1 MLNAAAES
9 PTVAPPAGACPN
21 CGTALSD
28 DSAGGLCPRCL
39 LSGGLFSE
47 GPGSGGGNRFVPPG
61 LEELA
66 AHFPEMEVQ
75 SVLGRGGMGAVY
87 RVKQL
92 KLDRVVALKVLP
104 PEVGRDPAFAER
116 FLREARTLARLNH
129 PHIVQV
135 YDFGQT
141 PGVGGEPGLFY
152 FLMEYVDGANLRDV
166 IAAAGVGA
174 TDPAKAL
181 EIVRQVCEALQFAHA
196 RGVVHRDVKP
206 ENILLDK
213 SGTVKIADFGLAKLG
228 RGGEADSPAPWT
240 LTGTRQAMG
249 TPHYMAPEQ
258 VRGTRDVDHRADI
271 YSLGVVFYELLTGD
285 LPVGR
290 FAPPSKRGKSDA
302 RLDDVVMK
310 ALASEPADRYQSVT
324 DVRTAV
330 DSLGL
335 PPDPA
340 TPEIGGLADAP
351 HVGNVRVTV
360 NAAASP
366 PPLEDR
372 VYEDVLRGAGYEP
385 QPGDRDKPLEER
397 VYDDFLR
404 TAERQDRIVN
414 GVFGGVGG
422 VLTVGGLLAAC
433 LAAPNLHGSEQGF
446 VMLFGLAAALAGSGL
461 TAACGA
467 GELAHRAG
475 DPASRWSRL
484 GRVLRDFG
492 RSLWLPIGVG
502 LGAAFLSAVSGAR
515 GETIVHVGVIF
526 GVATLTLQ
534 TARRETPPAWWPG
547 VWSWFGAPPLTP
559 LPGAA
564 PPPSHPAAP
573 PPPPP
578 AARPAPVAPAHVQ
591 VTPAPAADPDAPEA
605 RRATEVKRN
614 LRVAGSLLTGLL
626 GAGAVL
632 GAAVMTA
639 GLFVLHWS
647 DDPLPMGFLILS
659 GCGTT
664 RMLAG
669 TLLSGRPVGYEPGGK
684 ERRFG
689 ANHWKLGDGRWYTS
703 DTSVRLVDL
712 WDCGVTLLWTAAATA
727 VVALPLAVVIPQ
739 YDYEAVV
746 FFGVVAGLL
755 AAGYVTLRRPTAPLW
770 WPPGWAWKA
779 RGGGALAV
787 FAPIAGWVGRLAIFH
802 TPPGGLSRP
811 ALWGAVWLMTWL
823 AIPVCLIL
831 RELFPPNEDPLKVLA
846 VFLAVPAAF
855 APLAVPLLGWAGV
868 RQVRA
873 SRVRGD
879 DPPVSGRRLGVFCA
893 WAVPAVLIVGAF
905 AWAAAGAVAVWY
917 WEFDGAAGLDRWEI
931 DLHVG
936 LAAVAGATVGLI
948 FAGLL
953 WFKLSRASRGPFA
966 PPPRPA
972 PDPGAPHD
980 TGAGLSRVFTPKSK
994 RDWTE
999 TLAAAVAVLAVLAAG
1014 GWWWAGSRPQ
1024 WRPHP
1029 AVAGVEHGPP
1039 EPKPE
1044 RPVVVP
1050 PLFTVTDGDLWEGRV
1065 DLTPGAARRLGL
1077 TAAEG
1082 ERLTAAANA
1091 ARRQWAEALAAETA
1105 PQVDP
1110 FGRVLLRVPD
1120 LTARA
1125 ADLEAAFLA
1134 VADELLDG
1142 RELGRLREDGPLFRF
1157 DHDDWYRSP
1166 AGPPLCPAGTG
1177 GVNTLGV
1184 ERRGDS
1190 VKVMVW
1196 AGGAHR
1202 YHTTFSDE
1210 IPPPLRFLIPAAD
1223 RVLRDLPPFPPVAG
1237 DEP

>member
-1 MLNAAAES
+1 MLDAAAES

-141 PGVGGEPGLFY
+141 PGVGEAPGLFY

-310 ALASEPADRYQSVT
+310 ALASEPADRYQSAT

-351 HVGNVRVTV
+351 PAGNVRVTV
-360 NAAASP
+360 NGM
-366 PPLEDR
+366 D
-372 VYEDVLRGAGYEP
+372 GT
-385 QPGDRDKPLEER
+385 KPLEER

-404 TAERQDRIVN
+404 TSERQDRIVN
-414 GVFGGVGG
+414 GVLGGVGG

-433 LAAPNLHGSEQGF
+433 LAAPNLHDPERAF
-446 VMLFGLAAALAGSGL
+446 TMLFGLAAALAGSAL

-475 DPASRWSRL
+475 GPASRRARL
-484 GRVLRDFG
+484 GQVLRDFG

-502 LGAAFLSAVSGAR
+502 LGAALLSAILGAR

-526 GVATLTLQ
+526 GVAALTLQ
-534 TARRETPPAWWPG
+534 TARRETPPVWWPG

-559 LPGAA
+559 LPRPA
-564 PPPSHPAAP
+564 PPPADS
-573 PPPPP
+573 
-578 AARPAPVAPAHVQ
+578 PVAPAATRV
-591 VTPAPAADPDAPEA
+591 APAAAETAAPA
-605 RRATEVKRN
+605 NPRAAEVTRN
-614 LRVAGSLLTGLL
+614 LRVAASLLTGLL
-626 GAGAVL
+626 GAGAAG
-632 GAAVMTA
+632 GAAVFVA
-639 GLFVLHWS
+639 GLIVAGWS
-647 DDPLPMGFLILS
+647 GDPLAAGLLTVLLCQPARTVAGAL
-659 GCGTT
+659 
-664 RMLAG
+664 LAV
-669 TLLSGRPVGYEPGGK
+669 RPTDEPAGSLERLTGDVWGHGPNG
-684 ERRFG
+684 ERRV
-689 ANHWKLGDGRWYTS
+689 
-703 DTSVRLVDL
+703 VRNDLVAVDL

-727 VVALPLAVVIPQ
+727 AVALPLAIVLPFH
-739 YDYEAVV
+739 DYGAVV

-770 WPPGWAWKA
+770 WPPGWEWKA
-779 RGGGALAV
+779 RGGGVFAV
-787 FAPIAGWVGRLAIFH
+787 FAPVAGWVGRLAIFH

-811 ALWGAVWLMTWL
+811 AVWAAGWF
-823 AIPVCLIL
+823 A
-831 RELFPPNEDPLKVLA
+831 
-846 VFLAVPAAF
+846 AVPAAGLSLVVAEAFEPHGPSDLFFGLAAAFAVPAVF
-855 APLAVPLLGWAGV
+855 APVAVPLLGWAGV

-879 DPPVSGRRLGVFCA
+879 DPPVWGRRLGVFCA

-905 AWAAAGAVAVWY
+905 AWGAAGAVAVWY

-931 DLHVG
+931 DLHVA
-936 LAAVAGATVGLI
+936 LAAVAGAMVGLI

-972 PDPGAPHD
+972 PDPGTPHD
-980 TGAGLSRVFTPKSK
+980 TGAGLSRVFAPKSK
-994 RDWTE
+994 RDWTRNGRRRLRPARRAGGRGVVVGGRI
-999 TLAAAVAVLAVLAAG
+999 LAAAG
-1014 GWWWAGSRPQ
+1014 GEHARRRDRSRPL
-1024 WRPHP
+1024 RPGRREP
-1029 AVAGVEHGPP
+1029 AGQRLQQRR
-1039 EPKPE
+1039 
-1044 RPVVVP
+1044 RPGLHRHRRR
-1050 PLFTVTDGDLWEGRV
+1050 PLDRPRGM
-1065 DLTPGAARRLGL
+1065 AARRATGAVLRPRGPS
-1077 TAAEG
+1077 ARDRG
-1082 ERLTAAANA
+1082 RRRERRPPA
-1091 ARRQWAEALAAETA
+1091 
-1105 PQVDP
+1105 
-1110 FGRVLLRVPD
+1110 
-1120 LTARA
+1120 
-1125 ADLEAAFLA
+1125 
-1134 VADELLDG
+1134 
-1142 RELGRLREDGPLFRF
+1142 LGRGDRRRHDRRDG
-1157 DHDDWYRSP
+1157 
-1166 AGPPLCPAGTG
+1166 
-1177 GVNTLGV
+1177 
-1184 ERRGDS
+1184 
-1190 VKVMVW
+1190 
-1196 AGGAHR
+1196 
-1202 YHTTFSDE
+1202 
-1210 IPPPLRFLIPAAD
+1210 
-1223 RVLRDLPPFPPVAG
+1223 
-1237 DEP
+1237 